1 MKNGQVKHSKDL
13 VDADLDGERKM
24 QELFSRMG
32 IGGGKATTLEELQTK
47 PGFYILF
54 APKPKSGGSLKGPF
68 NTAEQ
73 ASEAHREWMWE
84 SKHS

>member
-13 VDADLDGERKM
+13 VDADLAGERK
-24 QELFSRMG
+24 QAEVLAKYGMG
-32 IGGGKATTLEELQTK
+32 GLKVRTLAEVQAD
-47 PGFYILF
+47 PGYYINF
-54 APKPKSGGSLKGPF
+54 APSAKSGGSLKGPF
-68 NTAEQ
+68 DSADQ

>member
-13 VDADLDGERKM
+13 VDADLAGQRKQAEVLAKYGM
-24 QELFSRMG
+24 CINVR
-32 IGGGKATTLEELQTK
+32 TLAEVQSD
-47 PGFYILF
+47 PGYYINF
-54 APKPKSGGSLKGPF
+54 APSAKSGGSLKGPF
-68 NTAEQ
+68 DSPEQ